1 MAVCAM
7 NLVWVK
13 LAVILACTMAGG
25 KEAAGAR
32 ELARGWGLGDFN
44 LSMWLVGG
52 NAWPTGP
59 GPTIVI
65 PDVDDSVCPSSCGA
79 VESSVRLSHVIAPN
93 SIAVVAWLVASLPTL
108 LMRSRRK
115 ALGVRACLWQLVLLW
130 LSLLVAYALFK
141 RQRVWGYV
149 WAVHASA
156 HALTAWAPPR
166 RFLVVPSSHRA
177 LMLLGV
183 AAVCT
188 FAWQA
193 GPPVGLI
200 AWRGGR
206 TDQCGLAAH
215 FLAVLGADFAGWIA
229 APVSAA
235 LIGT

>member
-1 MAVCAM
+1 MAQRVM

-13 LAVILACTMAGG
+13 LVVILACTMAGG
-25 KEAAGAR
+25 REAAGAR
-32 ELARGWGLGDFN
+32 ELVGGWGLEEFN
-44 LSMWLVGG
+44 LSSWLVGG
-52 NAWPTGP
+52 NAWPA
-59 GPTIVI
+59 GPTVVI
-65 PDVDDSVCPSSCGA
+65 PAADDNVCPSSCGA
-79 VESSVRLSHVIAPN
+79 VESSVLLSHVIAPN
-93 SIAVVAWLVASLPTL
+93 SIAVITWLIASLPTL

-115 ALGVRACLWQLVLLW
+115 ALGVRTCLWQLVLLW

-166 RFLVVPSSHRA
+166 RVLVVPFSHRA

-183 AAVCT
+183 TAVCV

-200 AWRGGR
+200 AWRGGW
-206 TDQCGLAAH
+206 TNQCGLTAH
-215 FLAVLGADFAGWIA
+215 FLAVLGVDLVGW
-229 APVSAA
+229 A
-235 LIGT
+235 LGPLGEAVLSLG